1 MTIDIQNLTLEDI
14 AEKAG
19 VSRSTVSRVV
29 NEHPN
34 VSEKVRTRVLQ
45 VIAETGFH
53 PNAAARTLASQR
65 SSMIGFILGRTV
77 SSFFPDPYFPQ
88 LTQGIAQACN
98 QNRYTLSLF
107 LVGSREDEAM
117 IFPNVSRKGLLD
129 GVIVQS
135 GHDDDELINKLI
147 TSNIPIVV
155 VGRPFEVENVTF
167 LDVDNVEA
175 SRQAVAH
182 LIGLGNTRIATIEGS
197 ANTTVSID
205 RRRGYEKVLAE
216 AGLPLDEKLI
226 AAGDFSEESGYR
238 AMEALLP
245 HKPDAV
251 FAASDAMAFGAIRAA
266 RHAGLRVPEDI
277 GFVGFDDLP
286 SARRFEPALT
296 TVRQPVSEMGSKAV
310 DTLLQIIHEGAASQA
325 ATIVPTELVV
335 RNSCGAKAKG
345 LAQ

>member
-77 SSFFPDPYFPQ
+77 SSFFTDPYFPQ

-107 LVGSREDEAM
+107 LVGSREDEAL

-135 GHDDDELINKLI
+135 GQDDDELINQLI
-147 TSNIPIVV
+147 TSNIPLVV
-155 VGRPFEVENVTF
+155 VGRPFAAENVTF

-182 LIGLGNTRIATIEGS
+182 LIGLGNKRVATILGS
-197 ANTTVSID
+197 SNTTVGID
-205 RRRGYEKVLAE
+205 RRQGYLNALA
-216 AGLPLDEKLI
+216 AANLPLDQNLI
-226 AAGDFSEESGYR
+226 AAGDFSEESGYE

-277 GFVGFDDLP
+277 AFVGFDDLP

-296 TVRQPVSEMGSKAV
+296 TVRQPVSEMGSTAV
-310 DTLLQIIHEGAASQA
+310 ETLLQVIEEGAARQA
-325 ATIVPTELVV
+325 VTIVPTELVV
-335 RNSCGAKAKG
+335 RKSCGSPLKG
-345 LAQ
+345 PAQ

>member
-1 MTIDIQNLTLEDI
+1 MTIDLQNLTLEDI
-14 AEKAG
+14 AQKAG

-77 SSFFPDPYFPQ
+77 SSFFADPYFPQ

-107 LVGSREDEAM
+107 LVESREDEAL
-117 IFPNVSRKGLLD
+117 IFPTVSRKGLLD

-135 GHDDDELINKLI
+135 GHDDDELINQLI
-147 TSNIPIVV
+147 ISHIPIVV
-155 VGRPFEVENVTF
+155 VGRPFAAENVTF
-167 LDVDNVEA
+167 LDVDNVAA
-175 SRQAVAH
+175 SHKAVAH
-182 LIGLGNTRIATIEGS
+182 LIGLGNTRVATIVGS
-197 ANTTVSID
+197 ENTTVGID
-205 RRRGYEKVLAE
+205 RRQGYLDALAE
-216 AGLPLDEKLI
+216 AGLAVDQNLI
-226 AAGDFSEESGYR
+226 AAGDFSEESGYQ
-238 AMEALLP
+238 AMQALLP

-251 FAASDAMAFGAIRAA
+251 FAASDAMAFGAIRAT

-277 GFVGFDDLP
+277 AFVGFDDLP

-310 DTLLQIIHEGAASQA
+310 ETLLQVIQEGAASQA
-325 ATIVPTELVV
+325 VTIVPTELVV
-335 RNSCGAKAKG
+335 RKSCGAQTMG
-345 LAQ
+345 QSQ